1 MLAQIYEI
9 QSECVNM
16 LEKTNNKLSN
26 SGSHHVVEIDP
37 ELAEVHAKMGMLY
50 AERKS
55 WPESMAYYQRAI
67 ALSPNSVETYRKLAQ
82 VWLQLDKKT
91 EAIASLEKAIALEVE
106 LEDSQELYQK
116 AEVWAKVGDNLANA
130 ERWDEAIVHYQRA
143 IEIEP
148 TYHQS
153 YQNVGI
159 AFAKVGKIEDAIATY
174 RRAVELAPESGH
186 EYYLLGL
193 SLARIG
199 QEEDAIA
206 TFRRAGE
213 LLEQQGQIELA
224 IDAYQEILKLA
235 SNGDI
240 SFKLGMLHAQCG
252 QFSEA
257 LTQYQQAL
265 QSQSGNPEN
274 YAKLAVI
281 LVRQGLG
288 EQVINCYNTV
298 FQNKPGSAK
307 YYHNL
312 GMFLSQEGLIDDAVT
327 CFRAVKKQPTEAEI
341 YDTIWKSLNDLG
353 QFDEHDPFYQIEI
366 KLESAV
372 AHFSQTSQ
380 YRVIQIWSLT
390 EGDQEF
396 LSSAGLSIEY
406 LELMG
411 RSDPAIEQIYVNSFL
426 NDKPINFFTE
436 EDRAI
441 TTKIDNHY
449 FQQSIAETG
458 YFHIICP
465 HSGRILRSNQSFSM
479 HCKPGYHRYQRNIY
493 RFVGTEVFYLM
504 CSPYSWQKNFIYFP
518 KNDII
523 IILRPDV
530 MSLKDYVLFSSLK
543 AYAVSCWQ
551 NFKNYISYEK
561 SKKSAILL
569 GVLANIAH
577 YLWIEIGGC
586 EFLSQAGRLQKI
598 EYFITGT
605 WDYLKIGLLF
615 PEISPER
622 IIPFPDNCDDFMIFQ
637 MLLKENYFVLTPSDF
652 ILTEKF
658 VQQRIYPACVKK
670 CSESFLQT
678 CEEATTH
685 FPLFLIQIRS
695 HKRLWLS
702 QVEGT
707 ANIIKK
713 LYVDYPNLAV
723 VFDGWTRVDGVEDP
737 DEEAQIQRDQ
747 VVVDSIISLI
757 PSTIPVYSTVGST
770 VYETIMFTK
779 AIDLYMAIVGTGN
792 TFEWI
797 ANKPGVVYLNT
808 AMHKANVMRQVYLRE
823 NVIVPAIVSIDHIY
837 NETNPADW
845 NSNFDYDWQ
854 VIYDEVLKLLQ
865 SMEVKK
871 QGDQN
876 MQQNNEDKADIE
888 IQQIQ
893 NVHKDREQLISTL
906 SKNLKINYTLAES
919 MAQSGKFQEAI
930 VYYRQFTEVSSQ
942 LFEASIQSYQEA
954 IKVQPSLIDTY
965 FKLEISLAQAGM
977 IDRVISGYQQALS
990 DASELVKH
998 CHRLG
1003 IRLSELGLI
1012 NEAAA
1017 CFRAAQTPPTQGQC
1031 YEKIWNSL
1039 HGFDYFDENDP
1050 YYQAEIQKSDVYEY
1064 FKNTSE
1070 YTEILYMDSLTDR
1083 DKTLLDKSGVSVAT
1097 LDLIK
1102 HHNLPIEE
1110 IYMRN
1115 FDDLAQSL
1123 SEGQPGREN
1132 RLRLY
1137 QENLVET
1144 GYIYTVCPLSGKI
1157 LRTNQSFFIHHMNAI
1172 PIGIYRF
1179 VGQQIFYLVFTG
1191 FPFQVIEIYFPNQSL
1206 IINFSNSPYVAL
1218 NNTIFLSEF
1227 KALAVTYWRQVKHYI
1242 EDNEKKPVA
1251 NVLGWMSNW
1260 GHYIW
1265 NELSYMQ
1272 YYYNQKKLGKIN
1284 KFFVKSNRGFTI
1296 DDIYPEVQ
1304 TFSLETGDQLFKEI
1318 LEQNVF
1324 ALRIADVLQIKEEF
1338 ADRLYLACQGKC
1350 TQNFLEQVNQAK
1362 KHFPLILIWIRSHY
1376 RVWLSQIDGIA
1387 NIINR
1392 LSAEFPN
1399 LGIIFDG
1406 WGRGESYDQSAT
1418 IEIERVNET
1427 IQQILP
1433 LIDHK
1438 IYIYNSNGSMNFEK
1452 AVWSRAIDFYIAPA
1466 GSNLTFP
1473 IWIGGK
1479 PGVVHG
1485 TNLSQDEFVTNHWS
1499 SAVRENA
1506 VDAIALQPNEI
1517 DSENPIVYNYDMD
1530 WHRIYDEI
1538 VKIIRESSPGIA

>member
-91 EAIASLEKAIALEVE
+91 EAIASLEKAIALELE
-106 LEDSQELYQK
+106 LEDYEALYHK
-116 AEVWAKVGDNLANA
+116 PEVWVNAGDNLADA

-153 YQNVGI
+153 YQKLGI
-159 AFAKVGKIEDAIATY
+159 ALAKIGKI
-174 RRAVELAPESGH
+174 
-186 EYYLLGL
+186 
-193 SLARIG
+193 
-199 QEEDAIA
+199 EEDAIT

-240 SFKLGMLHAQCG
+240 SFKLGMLHTQCG
-252 QFSEA
+252 QFAEA

-265 QSQSGNPEN
+265 ESQSENPEN

-288 EQVINCYNTV
+288 EQIINCYHTV
-298 FQNKPGSAK
+298 FQNKPESAK

-312 GMFLSQEGLIDDAVT
+312 GMVLSQEGLIDDAVT
-327 CFRAVKKQPTEAEI
+327 CFRAAEKQPTEAEI
-341 YDTIWKSLNDLG
+341 YDIIWRSLNDLG
-353 QFDEHDPFYQIEI
+353 QFDEHDPLYQIEI

-390 EGDQEF
+390 EADQEF
-396 LSSAGLSIEY
+396 LSNAGLSIEY

-411 RSDPAIEQIYVNSFL
+411 RSDPAIEQIYVNSFP

-441 TTKIDNHY
+441 ATKIDSHY

-465 HSGRILRSNQSFSM
+465 HSGRVLRSNQSFSM

-504 CSPYSWQKNFIYFP
+504 CCPFLWQKNFIYFP
-518 KNDII
+518 KNDAI

-530 MSLKDYVLFSSLK
+530 MGLEDYVLFSSLK
-543 AYAVSCWQ
+543 AYAVICWQ
-551 NFKNYISYEK
+551 DFKNYISYEK

-586 EFLSQAGRLQKI
+586 EFLSQAGRLQNI

-605 WDYLKIGLLF
+605 WDYLKVGLLF

-622 IIPFPDNCDDFMIFQ
+622 IIPFPDNCDDFMIFS
-637 MLLKENYFVLTPSDF
+637 MLVKENYFVLTPSDF
-652 ILTEKF
+652 ILTENF

-757 PSTIPVYSTVGST
+757 PSTIPVYSIVGST

-823 NVIVPAIVSIDHIY
+823 NVIVPVIVSIDHIY
-837 NETNPADW
+837 NETNSTDW

-865 SMEVKK
+865 SMEMKK
-871 QGDQN
+871 
-876 MQQNNEDKADIE
+876 
-888 IQQIQ
+888 
-893 NVHKDREQLISTL
+893 
-906 SKNLKINYTLAES
+906 
-919 MAQSGKFQEAI
+919 
-930 VYYRQFTEVSSQ
+930 
-942 LFEASIQSYQEA
+942 
-954 IKVQPSLIDTY
+954 
-965 FKLEISLAQAGM
+965 
-977 IDRVISGYQQALS
+977 
-990 DASELVKH
+990 
-998 CHRLG
+998 
-1003 IRLSELGLI
+1003 
-1012 NEAAA
+1012 
-1017 CFRAAQTPPTQGQC
+1017 
-1031 YEKIWNSL
+1031 
-1039 HGFDYFDENDP
+1039 
-1050 YYQAEIQKSDVYEY
+1050 
-1064 FKNTSE
+1064 
-1070 YTEILYMDSLTDR
+1070 
-1083 DKTLLDKSGVSVAT
+1083 
-1097 LDLIK
+1097 
-1102 HHNLPIEE
+1102 
-1110 IYMRN
+1110 
-1115 FDDLAQSL
+1115 
-1123 SEGQPGREN
+1123 
-1132 RLRLY
+1132 
-1137 QENLVET
+1137 
-1144 GYIYTVCPLSGKI
+1144 
-1157 LRTNQSFFIHHMNAI
+1157 
-1172 PIGIYRF
+1172 
-1179 VGQQIFYLVFTG
+1179 
-1191 FPFQVIEIYFPNQSL
+1191 
-1206 IINFSNSPYVAL
+1206 
-1218 NNTIFLSEF
+1218 
-1227 KALAVTYWRQVKHYI
+1227 
-1242 EDNEKKPVA
+1242 
-1251 NVLGWMSNW
+1251 
-1260 GHYIW
+1260 
-1265 NELSYMQ
+1265 
-1272 YYYNQKKLGKIN
+1272 
-1284 KFFVKSNRGFTI
+1284 
-1296 DDIYPEVQ
+1296 
-1304 TFSLETGDQLFKEI
+1304 
-1318 LEQNVF
+1318 
-1324 ALRIADVLQIKEEF
+1324 
-1338 ADRLYLACQGKC
+1338 
-1350 TQNFLEQVNQAK
+1350 
-1362 KHFPLILIWIRSHY
+1362 
-1376 RVWLSQIDGIA
+1376 
-1387 NIINR
+1387 
-1392 LSAEFPN
+1392 
-1399 LGIIFDG
+1399 
-1406 WGRGESYDQSAT
+1406 
-1418 IEIERVNET
+1418 
-1427 IQQILP
+1427 
-1433 LIDHK
+1433 
-1438 IYIYNSNGSMNFEK
+1438 
-1452 AVWSRAIDFYIAPA
+1452 
-1466 GSNLTFP
+1466 
-1473 IWIGGK
+1473 
-1479 PGVVHG
+1479 
-1485 TNLSQDEFVTNHWS
+1485 
-1499 SAVRENA
+1499 
-1506 VDAIALQPNEI
+1506 
-1517 DSENPIVYNYDMD
+1517 
-1530 WHRIYDEI
+1530 
-1538 VKIIRESSPGIA
+1538 